1 MIKRK
6 LDLPKYI
13 ANILNIFIQ
22 KIRKLRFNMYWILM
36 STIILSTTTLG
47 KRKFEFNNILITRN
61 IKNSAI
67 HHIDNKLYICKFL

>member
-6 LDLPKYI
+6 VDLPKYI

-22 KIRKLRFNMYWILM
+22 KIGKLRFNMYWILM

-47 KRKFEFNNILITRN
+47 KSKFEFNNILITRN
-61 IKNSAI
+61 KNSAI